1 MHYYQFNVAD
11 YRKDTGH
18 LSLLEHAIYRSL
30 IDSYYLEELPL
41 CADNAKLMRSHSVRT
56 KDEREAFNAVLDD
69 FFILRDD
76 GYHHQRC
83 DEELARIYAK
93 SEKARASAQKR
104 WDKKNAKA
112 MRTHSEGNAN
122 GMLPITQYPI
132 PNTKDIDQSE
142 IEQLFDLFWKSGIR
156 KIGKKQAN
164 QIFKKLISKKT
175 QKLAFT
181 EYLIKDIKWRL
192 ESQQL
197 GFDQIHPATY
207 LRNER
212 WNDERV
218 KPRQTTIN
226 NPSLAEQSAEQTT
239 IILAQCEAEEAGF
252 GAMGSDGA
260 VIQAQVDESGRLEAG
275 YQQPINQELYTLVPE
290 NGGFK

>member
-41 CADNAKLMRSHSVRT
+41 CSDNAKLMRSHSVRT

-132 PNTKDIDQSE
+132 PNTQTKEKAKTKRFVQPTYTEVLEYCQSRNNFVEAQRFIDFYKSNGWKVGKNKMKCWKAAVRNWEKNSKADHTKQAQKKTPLQRSLSDA
-142 IEQLFDLFWKSGIR
+142 EQLQAYYANEQAGHGYVGQDESTIPAQVGSAGRGID
-156 KIGKKQAN
+156 G
-164 QIFKKLISKKT
+164 
-175 QKLAFT
+175 
-181 EYLIKDIKWRL
+181 
-192 ESQQL
+192 
-197 GFDQIHPATY
+197 G
-207 LRNER
+207 
-212 WNDERV
+212 
-218 KPRQTTIN
+218 RQTQ
-226 NPSLAEQSAEQTT
+226 PQL
-239 IILAQCEAEEAGF
+239 LDLVP
-252 GAMGSDGA
+252 SDG
-260 VIQAQVDESGRLEAG
+260 E
-275 YQQPINQELYTLVPE
+275 
-290 NGGFK
+290 FK